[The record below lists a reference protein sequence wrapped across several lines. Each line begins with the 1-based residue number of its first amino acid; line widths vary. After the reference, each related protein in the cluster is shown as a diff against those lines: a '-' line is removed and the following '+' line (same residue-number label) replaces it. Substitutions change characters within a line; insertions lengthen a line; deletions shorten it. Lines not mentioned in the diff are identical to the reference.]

1 MPGVVRRLATLGHL
15 DRDFTRCR
23 QTRRPDIEEPC
34 RERRQR
40 HLELLIGH
48 AILLIGQALGPLRRI
63 ADDGAGACDDLG
75 LVFVLDDADV
85 GPEARLRD
93 GDRKSTR
100 LNSSHEW
107 ISYAV

>member
-15 DRDFTRCR
+15 DRDFTRSR

-75 LVFVLDDADV
+75 IVFVLDYADLD
-85 GPEARLRD
+85 PEAQLRND
-93 GDRKSTR
+93 SPAY
-100 LNSSHEW
+100 LPPH
-107 ISYAV
+107 